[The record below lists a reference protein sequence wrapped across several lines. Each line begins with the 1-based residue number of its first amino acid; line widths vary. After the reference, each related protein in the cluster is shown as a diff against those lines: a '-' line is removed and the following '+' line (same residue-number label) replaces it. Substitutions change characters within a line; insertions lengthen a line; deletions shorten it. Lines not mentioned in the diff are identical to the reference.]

1 MPKRAAGLIADGE
14 ATTRVVEILKKYRA
28 RSATLSS
35 AQRTSLVAELKGA
48 GQWSAAAMPAPAN
61 RRQAAP
67 RAATTLS
74 PGNASRP
81 RRRAMSAEK
90 EPAARTSSASRG
102 RSGSPRRTGRGRG
115 GSRHQTETPRTP
127 DGGYIAAAGNKQRR
141 KSKGRRLEKAPATA
155 TPATKKVTLV
165 GTEPSAGTTEAQPDA
180 TAWQCAD
187 CGMLHDKSFKRQCRR
202 CSWKRDPTSMAAG
215 AVASS
220 PVVDR
225 AVVLAKKQQLMSV
238 LMDLK
243 NNNVPGI
250 EGSIVALQA
259 EIEALQEPLV
269 PAPTPDIVVQLGNAQ
284 LAVEAAL
291 TRINYITKLIEGT
304 DMRID
309 RFQSDREAL
318 GQSLNNGQQRHHE
331 ALSALA
337 IVRSAVGAQTATA
350 PAAATPTS
358 HGTGVMATPP
368 NKANVVIARH
378 LAALS
383 SPDSNVLLQI
393 RSQLEETGGADAA
406 SILTK
411 VLVQF
416 MSTVQ
421 QELAE
426 DAPLTV
432 EMPPE
437 ASAAPLLTAPSRAQA
452 ARIASA
458 TGMSGTEE
466 DSRLRARDQVKD
478 GSRLPAQAMA
488 SPTQVAKVAHAEL
501 ARVVKRDT
509 AITAA
514 RAGADAAARLSQLQ
528 VEEAEAAFVEE
539 QAAAERLQEA
549 MGMETPED
557 VP

>member
-1 MPKRAAGLIADGE
+1 
-14 ATTRVVEILKKYRA
+14 
-28 RSATLSS
+28 
-35 AQRTSLVAELKGA
+35 
-48 GQWSAAAMPAPAN
+48 
-61 RRQAAP
+61 
-67 RAATTLS
+67 
-74 PGNASRP
+74 
-81 RRRAMSAEK
+81 
-90 EPAARTSSASRG
+90 
-102 RSGSPRRTGRGRG
+102 
-115 GSRHQTETPRTP
+115 
-127 DGGYIAAAGNKQRR
+127 
-141 KSKGRRLEKAPATA
+141 
-155 TPATKKVTLV
+155 
-165 GTEPSAGTTEAQPDA
+165 
-180 TAWQCAD
+180 
-187 CGMLHDKSFKRQCRR
+187 
-202 CSWKRDPTSMAAG
+202 MAAG
-215 AVASS
+215 AVAPS
-220 PVVDR
+220 PLVDR
-225 AVVLAKKQQLMSV
+225 AVVLAKKLQLMTV
-238 LMDLK
+238 LVDIK
-243 NNNVPGI
+243 NDDVPGI
-250 EGSIVALQA
+250 EGSIAALQA
-259 EIEALQEPLV
+259 EIVALQEPLV
-269 PAPTPDIVVQLGNAQ
+269 PDPAPDLVVQLGNAQ
-284 LAVEAAL
+284 VAVEAAL
-291 TRINYITKLIEGT
+291 TRISHITKLIEEA
-304 DMRID
+304 DERVA
-309 RFQSDREAL
+309 RHQSDRDAL
-318 GQSLNNGQQRHHE
+318 GQSLTNGQRRHQE

-337 IVRSAVGAQTATA
+337 IARSAVGAQTPTA

-358 HGTGVMATPP
+358 HGTGVMAAPP

-426 DAPLTV
+426 DAPLTL

-437 ASAAPLLTAPSRAQA
+437 ASVAPLLTAPSRAQA

-488 SPTQVAKVAHAEL
+488 SPTQVAKVAHVEL
-501 ARVVKRDT
+501 ARAVKRDT

-528 VEEAEAAFVEE
+528 VEEAESVFVEE

-549 MGMETPED
+549 TGMVAHEE